1 MIVIPVI
8 FLWIVRPIA
17 LITRSPKAWVATG
30 LTCIVLSC
38 VDIWNHETFLVF
50 CWLFIAVLCMN
61 VARKGTVE

>member
-1 MIVIPVI
+1 MIVIPVV
-8 FLWIVRPIA
+8 FLWIVCAIA

-50 CWLFIAVLCMN
+50 SGCSLPYFCMY